1 VRPSFFDVEEPKVPV
16 TRRTLKQI
24 GVPWPAPKG
33 WKQAL
38 LQGKSVPIYQPS
50 KPRKYKTHPHTW
62 DGTRIVMIDR
72 SYPEAIKRERA
83 RYARASLPKA
93 ERRMVRALVQM
104 GFDL

>member
-1 VRPSFFDVEEPKVPV
+1 
-16 TRRTLKQI
+16 
-24 GVPWPAPKG
+24 
-33 WKQAL
+33 
-38 LQGKSVPIYQPS
+38 
-50 KPRKYKTHPHTW
+50 
-62 DGTRIVMIDR
+62 MIDR